1 MTSAERER
9 AVAYLAETRDNWA
22 RTARGLSGTQ
32 LQFRPSPG
40 SWSVGECIEHIV
52 VVESFVL
59 SSMEKVV
66 QGAPDPPKS
75 SAHQGPD
82 EALIQRIA
90 SRATRVQAPERIVP
104 TGRWPHD
111 QLLGE
116 FEAARKRT
124 SGFTASTNAQLRQ
137 HFFPHPMFGDL
148 DCYQWLLLIGAHGE
162 RHRAQAEEV
171 LASPDFPRA
180 AAPV

>member
-1 MTSAERER
+1 
-9 AVAYLAETRDNWA
+9 
-22 RTARGLSGTQ
+22 
-32 LQFRPSPG
+32 
-40 SWSVGECIEHIV
+40 
-52 VVESFVL
+52 
-59 SSMEKVV
+59 
-66 QGAPDPPKS
+66 
-75 SAHQGPD
+75 
-82 EALIQRIA
+82 
-90 SRATRVQAPERIVP
+90 
-104 TGRWPHD
+104 
-111 QLLGE
+111 LLGE

-148 DCYQWLLLIGAHGE
+148 NCYQWLLLIGAHGE

>member
-90 SRATRVQAPERIVP
+90 SRATRVQAPERIEI
-104 TGRWPHD
+104 GR
-111 QLLGE
+111 
-116 FEAARKRT
+116 
-124 SGFTASTNAQLRQ
+124 
-137 HFFPHPMFGDL
+137 
-148 DCYQWLLLIGAHGE
+148 AH
-162 RHRAQAEEV
+162 V
-171 LASPDFPRA
+171 
-180 AAPV
+180 

>member
-9 AVAYLAETRDNWA
+9 AVAYLAETLDNWA
-22 RTARGLSGTQ
+22 RTAQGLSRAQ
-32 LQFRPSPG
+32 LEFRPSPG
-40 SWSVGECIEHIV
+40 SWSVGECIEHII

-59 SSMEKVV
+59 SSMEKAV
-66 QGAPDPPKS
+66 QGAADPSKS
-75 SAHQGPD
+75 NAHQGRD
-82 EALIQRIA
+82 EALLQKIA
-90 SRATRVQAPERIVP
+90 SRATRVQGPERLAP

-124 SGFTASTNAQLRQ
+124 SGFIASTNAQLRQ
-137 HFFPHPMFGDL
+137 YFFPHPMFGDL

-162 RHRAQAEEV
+162 RHRAQADEV
-171 LASPDFPRA
+171 MASPDFPRA
-180 AAPV
+180 AAAV